1 MQRAAGSS
9 QMPESGRISR
19 ICLECA
25 AIFGHLPLTVRW
37 RLGVYTRAMMIK
49 RILTIC
55 AAVTAGAAGTS
66 LALAQGYPVPPGA
79 VYSTAPQPYLPGGY
93 PADYRRAP
101 RVPDFDPLEDDE
113 APNAQSS
120 TALPPPGPVL
130 SPDDPR

>member
-1 MQRAAGSS
+1 
-9 QMPESGRISR
+9 
-19 ICLECA
+19 
-25 AIFGHLPLTVRW
+25 
-37 RLGVYTRAMMIK
+37 MMIK

-66 LALAQGYPVPPGA
+66 LALAQGYPVHPGA

-101 RVPDFDPLEDDE
+101 GVPDFDPLEDDE

-120 TALPPPGPVL
+120 TALPPPAPVL
-130 SPDDPR
+130 WPDDPPHGPPLCPPPVSPHPVDH